1 VKVNLG
7 ADRRGELARA
17 LRGKRVGL
25 VANQTSF
32 NSAMKHL
39 IEVAGEHAR
48 VEVVFAPEH
57 GLWGAA
63 AAGEFVRSG
72 FNEELGV
79 RVYSLYGETL
89 EPPVEELQKL
99 DLVVYDIQDLGL
111 RWYTYI
117 STLYYVEKACAK
129 AGVPLLVLDRP
140 NPLTGAVTEGPVLKP
155 EYRSFVGVASIPAR
169 YALTPGELALYYSR
183 VEGLNCEV
191 WVLEL
196 DGWRRGMWFDETGLP
211 WIPTSPNIP
220 NLETALVYAG
230 SCLLEGTN
238 LSEGRG
244 TASPFLQF
252 GAPWVRARE
261 LARALNEER
270 IPGVVF
276 RPVKFVPTASKYR
289 GQLVSGVYVHVV
301 DRSRFKPF
309 TAFVRVL
316 RRIREMYSEFE
327 LLTKEAEREV
337 EYVKDYTAW
346 STNTS
351 SYVIDYLAGTSEVR
365 ECIEGRVDVEE
376 AEERW
381 RVERR
386 RYLVKAVEKG
396 VLLYE
401 PRSLLLG

>member
-1 VKVNLG
+1 MITCGIDKTQ
-7 ADRRGELARA
+7 ELVHA
-17 LRGKRVGL
+17 LRGMRVGL
-25 VANQTSF
+25 ISNQTSF
-32 NSAMKHL
+32 NMAMKNL
-39 IEVAGEHAR
+39 IEVIGDCAR
-48 VEVVFAPEH
+48 VEVVFTPEH

-72 FNEELGV
+72 FEAEFGV
-79 RVYSLYGETL
+79 RVYSLYGEEL

-111 RWYTYI
+111 RWYTYA

-140 NPLTGAVTEGPVLKP
+140 NPLTGMVTEGPVLKP

-191 WVLEL
+191 QVIELE
-196 DGWRRGMWFDETGLP
+196 GWRRSMWFDETGLP

-230 SCLLEGTN
+230 ACMLEGTN

-252 GAPWVRARE
+252 GAPWVKARE
-261 LARALNEER
+261 LARALNEEG
-270 IPGVVF
+270 IPGVAF
-276 RPVKFVPTASKYR
+276 RPVKFVPTASKYS
-289 GQLVSGVYVHVV
+289 GQLVSGVYVHLV

-309 TAFVRVL
+309 TAFVKIL
-316 RRIREMYSEFE
+316 RRIREMYGEFE
-327 LLTKEAEREV
+327 LLTREAEREV

-346 STNTS
+346 STGAS
-351 SYVIDYLAGTSEVR
+351 RYVIDYLAGTSEVR
-365 ECIEGRVDVEE
+365 ECIEGRADVEE

-381 RVERR
+381 RVERS
-386 RYLVKAVEKG
+386 RYLEKAAEKG
-396 VLLYE
+396 VMLYE
-401 PRSLLLG
+401 PRSLPLG

>member
-1 VKVNLG
+1 MITCGIDKTE
-7 ADRRGELARA
+7 ELVHA
-17 LRGKRVGL
+17 LRGMRVGL
-25 VANQTSF
+25 ISNQTSF
-32 NSAMKHL
+32 NTAMKNL
-39 IEVAGEHAR
+39 IEVIGNCAR
-48 VEVVFAPEH
+48 VEVVFTPEH

-72 FNEELGV
+72 FDVEFGV
-79 RVYSLYGETL
+79 RVYSLYGEEL

-111 RWYTYI
+111 RWYTYA

-140 NPLTGAVTEGPVLKP
+140 NPLTGIVTEGPVLKP

-191 WVLEL
+191 QVLEL
-196 DGWRRGMWFDETGLP
+196 EGWQRSMWFDETGLP

-220 NLETALVYAG
+220 NLETAIVYAG
-230 SCLLEGTN
+230 ACMLEGTN

-252 GAPWVRARE
+252 GAPWVKARE
-261 LARALNEER
+261 LARALNEEG
-270 IPGVVF
+270 IPGVAF

-289 GQLVSGVYVHVV
+289 GQLVSGVYVHLV

-309 TAFVRVL
+309 TAFVRIL
-316 RRIREMYSEFE
+316 RRIREMYGGFE
-327 LLTKEAEREV
+327 LLTREAEREV

-346 STNTS
+346 STGAS
-351 SYVIDYLAGTSEVR
+351 RYVIDYLAGTSEVR
-365 ECIEGRVDVEE
+365 ECIEGRADVEE

-381 RVERR
+381 RVERG
-386 RYLVKAVEKG
+386 RYLEKAAEKG

-401 PRSLLLG
+401 PRSLPLG

>member
-1 VKVNLG
+1 MRVKLG
-7 ADRRGELARA
+7 ADRVEQLERA
-17 LRGKRVGL
+17 LQGKRVGL

-32 NSAMKHL
+32 SSGMRHL
-39 IEVAGEHAR
+39 VEVVNDYAR
-48 VEVVFAPEH
+48 VEVVFTPEH

-72 FNEELGV
+72 FEAEFEV
-79 RVYSLYGETL
+79 RVYSLYGEEL

-111 RWYTYI
+111 RWYTYA

-140 NPLTGAVTEGPVLKP
+140 NPLTGMVTEGPVLKP

-183 VEGLNCEV
+183 VEGFNCEV
-191 WVLEL
+191 QVLEL
-196 DGWRRGMWFDETGLP
+196 EGWQRSMWFDETGLP

-220 NLETALVYAG
+220 NLETAIVYAG
-230 SCLLEGTN
+230 ACMLEGTN

-252 GAPWVRARE
+252 GAPWVKARE
-261 LARALNEER
+261 LARALNEEG
-270 IPGVVF
+270 IPGVAF

-301 DRSRFKPF
+301 DRSTFKPF
-309 TAFVRVL
+309 TAFVKIL
-316 RRIREMYSEFE
+316 RRIREMYGEFE
-327 LLTKEAEREV
+327 LLTREAEREV

-346 STNTS
+346 STGAS
-351 SYVIDYLAGTSEVR
+351 RYVIDYLAGTSEVR
-365 ECIEGRVDVEE
+365 ECIEGRADVEG

-381 RVERR
+381 RRERK
-386 RYLVKAVEKG
+386 RYLEKAAEKG

-401 PRSLLLG
+401 PRSLPLG

>member
-1 VKVNLG
+1 MRVGLG
-7 ADRRGELARA
+7 ADRREELARA
-17 LRGKRVGL
+17 LRGRRVGL

-32 NSAMKHL
+32 NSSMEH
-39 IEVAGEHAR
+39 IVEVAGEHAR
-48 VEVVFAPEH
+48 VEVVFTPEH

-72 FNEELGV
+72 FDGEFGV
-79 RVYSLYGETL
+79 RVYSLYGENL

-99 DLVVYDIQDLGL
+99 DLVVYDVQDLGL
-111 RWYTYI
+111 RWYTYV
-117 STLYYVEKACAK
+117 STLYYVERACAK

-140 NPLTGAVTEGPVLKP
+140 NPLTGVATEGPVLKP

-191 WVLEL
+191 RVLEL
-196 DGWRRGMWFDETGLP
+196 EGWRRSMWFDETGLP

-230 SCLLEGTN
+230 ACMLEGTN

-252 GAPWVRARE
+252 GAPWVKARK
-261 LARALNEER
+261 LARALNEEG
-270 IPGVVF
+270 IPGAAF

-301 DRSRFKPF
+301 DRSTFKPF
-309 TAFVRVL
+309 TAFVRIL
-316 RRIREMYSEFE
+316 RRIREMYGEFE
-327 LLTKEAEREV
+327 LLTREAEREV

-346 STNTS
+346 STGAS
-351 SYVIDYLAGTSEVR
+351 RYVIDYLAGTSEVR
-365 ECIEGRVDVEE
+365 ECIEGRADVEG

-381 RVERR
+381 RRERR
-386 RYLVKAVEKG
+386 RYLEKAAEKG

-401 PRSLLLG
+401 PRSLPLG

>member
-1 VKVNLG
+1 M
-7 ADRRGELARA
+7 
-17 LRGKRVGL
+17 
-25 VANQTSF
+25 
-32 NSAMKHL
+32 AMKNL
-39 IEVAGEHAR
+39 IEVIGDCAR
-48 VEVVFAPEH
+48 VEVVFTPEH

-72 FNEELGV
+72 FEAEFGV
-79 RVYSLYGETL
+79 RVYSLYGEEL

-111 RWYTYI
+111 RWYTYA

-140 NPLTGAVTEGPVLKP
+140 NPLTGMVTEGPVLKP

-191 WVLEL
+191 QVIELE
-196 DGWRRGMWFDETGLP
+196 GWRRSMWFDETGLP

-230 SCLLEGTN
+230 ACMLEGTN

-252 GAPWVRARE
+252 GAPWVKARE
-261 LARALNEER
+261 LARALNEEG
-270 IPGVVF
+270 IPGVAF
-276 RPVKFVPTASKYR
+276 RPVKFVPTASKYS
-289 GQLVSGVYVHVV
+289 GQLVSGVYVHLV

-309 TAFVRVL
+309 TAFVKIL
-316 RRIREMYSEFE
+316 RRIREMYGEFE
-327 LLTKEAEREV
+327 LLTREAEREV

-346 STNTS
+346 STGAS
-351 SYVIDYLAGTSEVR
+351 RYVIDYLAGTSEVR
-365 ECIEGRVDVEE
+365 ECIEGRADVEE

-381 RVERR
+381 RVERS
-386 RYLVKAVEKG
+386 RYLEKAAEKG
-396 VLLYE
+396 VMLYE
-401 PRSLLLG
+401 PRSLPLG